1 MRHARLVVH
10 RLLVEG
16 VEVPV
21 RFATLMVV
29 AREESDR
36 PDWEVVAESTTEV
49 SFDLRRHG
57 LAITAVTGA
66 DDDGRLEL
74 SELAGDGAVVR
85 FVDNTVVF
93 RGDGPLDGLDEAWL
107 V

>member
-10 RLLVEG
+10 RLVVEG
-16 VEVPV
+16 VEVAV
-21 RFATLMVV
+21 RFATLVVV
-29 AREESDR
+29 ARDGTER
-36 PDWEVVAESTTEV
+36 PDWEVVAESTSEV
-49 SFDLRRHG
+49 SFDMRRHR
-57 LAITAVTGA
+57 LVMTAITGA
-66 DDDGRLEL
+66 DDEGGVEL
-74 SELAGDGAVVR
+74 SELAGDAAVVR